1 MSTRAWTGF
10 ATLSLL
16 WGVPYLFIKVAVD
29 GGMSPAFVAWVR
41 VVLAAAILLTL
52 AARAGVLSPLRG
64 HGRWLALYAL
74 VEITIPFPLIAAG
87 EQHVTSSLAAILIAA
102 VPLFVALLAIRFDR
116 AERATGRRLVGLLI
130 GLGGVVVLMGIDVA
144 GKPDELLGA
153 GAIVVAAL
161 GYAAGPMV
169 LKRKLTDLD
178 PRAAMGASLAIAGVA
193 LTPFAA
199 LAPPQA
205 VPSADVLA
213 SLAVLGIACTAL
225 AFVILAALIA
235 EIGPGRALV
244 ITYVNP
250 VVAVALGVAVLG
262 ERPGAGAVAG
272 LLLIIAGSWLS
283 TDGRLPP
290 GLIALVIR
298 RRRRRRGAA
307 QSPLSPAMRR
317 SKPAGAWMLNIRT
330 GVLPWFVNAWGTPG
344 GTSTNVP
351 GGAATS
357 SSPSSKVISPSMM

>member
-1 MSTRAWTGF
+1 VSARSWALFAGMS
-10 ATLSLL
+10 LV
-16 WGVPYLFIKVAVD
+16 WGIPYLFIKVAVD
-29 GGMSPAFVAWVR
+29 GGMPPAFIAWVR
-41 VVLAAAILLTL
+41 VTLAAAILLAL
-52 AARAGVLSPLRG
+52 AKRAGLLPSLRG
-64 HGRWLALYAL
+64 KGRWLLVYAL
-74 VEITIPFPLIAAG
+74 VEIVVPFPLIAAG
-87 EQHVTSSLAAILIAA
+87 EQHVSSGLAAILIAA
-102 VPLFVALLAIRFDR
+102 VPLFIALLAIRFDPE
-116 AERATGRRLVGLLI
+116 ERATGRRLVGLVV
-130 GLGGVVVLMGIDVA
+130 GLVGVVVLMGIDVA

-153 GAIVVAAL
+153 AAIIVAAL
-161 GYAAGPMV
+161 GYAVGPMV
-169 LKRKLTDLD
+169 LKRKFSHLD
-178 PRAAMGASLAIAGVA
+178 ARAAMGTSLAIAGVA

-199 LAPPQA
+199 LAPPKEM
-205 VPSADVLA
+205 PGADVLA
-213 SLAVLGIACTAL
+213 SLALLGIACTAL
-225 AFVILAALIA
+225 AFVVLAALVT

-250 VVAVALGVAVLG
+250 VVAVALGVAILG

-290 GLIALVIR
+290 GLVALVSR
-298 RRRRRRGAA
+298 RRRRRAAA
-307 QSPLSPAMRR
+307 QSPLSPAIRR

-330 GVLPWFVNAWGTPG
+330 GVLPWFVKPCGTPG

>member
-1 MSTRAWTGF
+1 MSARAWTGF
-10 ATLSLL
+10 ATLSVL

-41 VVLAAAILLTL
+41 VVLAAAILLAL
-52 AARAGVLSPLRG
+52 AARAGVLSSARDYW
-64 HGRWLALYAL
+64 RWLAVYAL

-102 VPLFVALLAIRFDR
+102 VPLFVALLAIRFDH

-130 GLGGVVVLMGIDVA
+130 GLAGVVVLMGIDVA

-153 GAIVVAAL
+153 AAIILAAL
-161 GYAAGPMV
+161 GYAVGPMV
-169 LKRKLTDLD
+169 LKRKFSHLD
-178 PRAAMGASLAIAGVA
+178 ARAAMGTSLAIAGVA

-199 LAPPQA
+199 LAPPKEM
-205 VPSADVLA
+205 PGADVLG
-213 SLAVLGIACTAL
+213 SLALLGIACTAL
-225 AFVILAALIA
+225 AFVVLAALVT

-290 GLIALVIR
+290 GLVSLVSR
-298 RRRRRRGAA
+298 RRRRRAAA
-307 QSPLSPAMRR
+307 QSPLSPAIRR
-317 SKPAGAWMLNIRT
+317 SKPAGAWILNIRT
-330 GVLPWFVNAWGTPG
+330 GVLPWLVKPWGTPG

-357 SSPSSKVISPSMM
+357 SSPSSKVISPSRM